1 MAWYVVCYCRG
12 LRPLVWLKK
21 KLGLKRHVLPHR
33 WTSKT
38 LGWIKEARLRDN
50 IKYDHCE
57 FGFDEKFSNIFH
69 GILSHEQNRK
79 LWTIAVKRTLI
90 GSQIPWISRDYL
102 PPLSSSTL
110 STTSLLS
117 LTLDFP
123 SLFPP
128 VFLLLFPQL
137 YLFIQVTIVI
147 VEKHHKKFKLDI
159 YIAGL
164 FQTCW
169 GCFLL
174 LTLQICHIVHLWC
187 PFFKK
192 INFIS
197 F

>member
-1 MAWYVVCYCRG
+1 MAWYVVCYCWC

-21 KLGLKRHVLPHR
+21 KKKKDLKRHMLPHR

-38 LGWIKEARLRDN
+38 LGWIREARLRDN

-69 GILSHEQNRK
+69 GILSHDQNRK
-79 LWTIAVKRTLI
+79 MWTIVVKRTLI
-90 GSQIPWISRDYL
+90 GSQIPWTSRDYL

-128 VFLLLFPQL
+128 VFLLLSTHL
-137 YLFIQVTIVI
+137 YLFMSTSYQKRA
-147 VEKHHKKFKLDI
+147 E
-159 YIAGL
+159 
-164 FQTCW
+164 
-169 GCFLL
+169 LL
-174 LTLQICHIVHLWC
+174 
-187 PFFKK
+187 
-192 INFIS
+192 S
-197 F
+197 